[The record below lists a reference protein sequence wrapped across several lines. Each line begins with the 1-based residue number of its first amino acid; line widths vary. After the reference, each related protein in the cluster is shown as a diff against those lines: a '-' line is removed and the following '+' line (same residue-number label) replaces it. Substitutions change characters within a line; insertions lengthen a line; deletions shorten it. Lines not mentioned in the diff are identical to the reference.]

1 MAEWNVADEMTLWEA
16 EMMRHAVHE
25 RRRLTLVAAIM
36 VVLGVLLF
44 IGHTLDHAEG
54 RSLVPLGLDDL
65 IAGYPSEG
73 VIALGAY
80 LIWHRGRVLT
90 AFSRWPGGGRG

>member
-16 EMMRHAVHE
+16 EMMRHALHE
-25 RRRLTLVAAIM
+25 RRRLSLVAAIIVM
-36 VVLGVLLF
+36 LGVLLL

-54 RSLVPLGLDDL
+54 RTLVPLGLDDL

-73 VIALGAY
+73 AIALAAY
-80 LIWHRGRVLT
+80 LIWRRGRVLT
-90 AFSRWPGGGRG
+90 AISRWPSGASG